1 MDNEDAIS
9 LYASDNEFGNEEEVT
24 PTPPKCESS
33 PTLEPP
39 MKTKR
44 YPNEINTPMTRQT
57 KTTPVQA
64 QGQAQKPPSILSI
77 RFDVPPPP
85 PRKLTIYPYRRS
97 HCFKSSP
104 T

>member
-9 LYASDNEFGNEEEVT
+9 LYASDSEFGSEEEVT
-24 PTPPKCESS
+24 PTPPKCESN

-44 YPNEINTPMTRQT
+44 YTNKIHTPMPPQT
-57 KTTPVQA
+57 ATTPIQT
-64 QGQAQKPPSILSI
+64 QHQAQKPPSLLPI

-85 PRKLTIYPYRRS
+85 PRKLTIYPHRQSR
-97 HCFKSSP
+97 CFKSPP